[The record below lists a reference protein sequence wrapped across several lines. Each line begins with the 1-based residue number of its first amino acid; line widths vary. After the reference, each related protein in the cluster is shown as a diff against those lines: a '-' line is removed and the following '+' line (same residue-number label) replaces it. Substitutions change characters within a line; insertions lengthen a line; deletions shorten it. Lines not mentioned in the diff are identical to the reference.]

1 MTIAFR
7 DDSEK
12 DFRERIRLMT
22 NAKLLEYGH
31 AAPFMADPKKS
42 SADGKSVNP
51 VYVTQLKLLRD
62 ELT

>member
-1 MTIAFR
+1 
-7 DDSEK
+7 
-12 DFRERIRLMT
+12 MT